1 MEEKKDRKKE
11 KTYICKVCGK
21 SKKKEQGEQDV
32 ECCGQEMT
40 SEEKGTWNA

>member
-1 MEEKKDRKKE
+1 MCQENEKKKE

-32 ECCGQEMT
+32 ECCNEEMT
-40 SEEKGTWNA
+40 AEEKGTWNA